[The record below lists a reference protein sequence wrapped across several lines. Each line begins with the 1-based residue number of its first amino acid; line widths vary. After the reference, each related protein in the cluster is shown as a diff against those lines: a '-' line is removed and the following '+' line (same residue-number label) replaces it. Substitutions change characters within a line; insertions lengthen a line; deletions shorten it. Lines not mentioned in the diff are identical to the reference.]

1 VVCAYLKSGWFCW
14 LFLIGNGTIVIYL
27 NQQVLQ
33 DAHCSLTA
41 CPFSALISL
50 LASRWLSLFLM
61 RAVAVPF
68 YNNCFR
74 RVLEGMNFTN
84 QILSLECYSSADI
97 VRKCKKYP

>member
-1 VVCAYLKSGWFCW
+1 
-14 LFLIGNGTIVIYL
+14 
-27 NQQVLQ
+27 
-33 DAHCSLTA
+33 
-41 CPFSALISL
+41 
-50 LASRWLSLFLM
+50 M